1 MNTLLATA
9 RVMADARAI
18 DVRVDD
24 DLLEVS
30 LSDGRVVSA
39 PLEWFPRLR
48 DSTPEQKRNWR
59 FIGPGIGIHWEDIDE
74 DISVRGLLNP
84 EI

>member
-24 DLLEVS
+24 DSLEVS